1 MSSIIHGI
9 ERSVFYLPRRAKCK
23 QNAIVCEY
31 IIKVCDLMSRA
42 LILLCLY
49 SVSVHCSLSDTNPKS
64 NNNAMQCSG
73 QLCCLTSVEC
83 FISIISSVLSLSLQ
97 AVIVLTVF
105 SFSFILVFDSTPYQS
120 FIISLQSFTHTK
132 KETVSE
138 REKTICLFLLFNC

>member
-31 IIKVCDLMSRA
+31 IIKVCDSMSRA
-42 LILLCLY
+42 LIY
-49 SVSVHCSLSDTNPKS
+49 SVSVHYSLSDTNPKS

-120 FIISLQSFTHTK
+120 FIISLSQFIITIIYTHKKRNGERKRKNHLSFF
-132 KETVSE
+132 V
-138 REKTICLFLLFNC
+138 I

>member
-1 MSSIIHGI
+1 M
-9 ERSVFYLPRRAKCK
+9 FYLPRRAKCK

-31 IIKVCDLMSRA
+31 IIKVCNLMSRA
-42 LILLCLY
+42 LILLCLS
-49 SVSVHCSLSDTNPKS
+49 SVSVHCSLSDTNPNS

-120 FIISLQSFTHTK
+120 FIISLSQFIITIIYTQK
-132 KETVSE
+132 KETVSV

>member
-1 MSSIIHGI
+1 M
-9 ERSVFYLPRRAKCK
+9 FYLPRRAKCK

-42 LILLCLY
+42 LIY
-49 SVSVHCSLSDTNPKS
+49 SVSVHCSLSDTNPNS

-120 FIISLQSFTHTK
+120 FIISLSQFIITIIYTHKKRNGERKRKNHLSFF
-132 KETVSE
+132 V
-138 REKTICLFLLFNC
+138 I